1 MVGRNTG
8 ADAQSRSSKLND
20 FIAMPLGT
28 IDARPWL
35 PSSTVLVWLALSIGT
50 AAAAPSMAEHFEDRT
65 PDPAW
70 KVPEVLAFAAVKKGD
85 KIADIV
91 GNHLTAAL
99 AHAVGPTGRVYA
111 VETMQ
116 VAKLHPELLVGI
128 RSLASRSPNIV
139 VSDAPV
145 ASPLPSGLDAV
156 IIRQNYH
163 DLYDAHM
170 APVDVALFNNQVF
183 TALKPG
189 GVYVVL
195 DHAALAGS
203 GIGATARLHRID
215 PARVKQD
222 VLAAG
227 FTLDAES
234 SILANP
240 NDDHTKSVFDPAV
253 RHHTDQFLFRF
264 KKPL

>member
-1 MVGRNTG
+1 MRACVF
-8 ADAQSRSSKLND
+8 SLC
-20 FIAMPLGT
+20 
-28 IDARPWL
+28 
-35 PSSTVLVWLALSIGT
+35 LAASIG
-50 AAAAPSMAEHFEDRT
+50 AASVAAWESANFEDRT

-70 KVPEVLAFAAVKKGD
+70 KVPEVVAFVDVKRGD
-85 KIADIV
+85 KIADII

-99 AHAVGPTGRVYA
+99 AHAVGPTGIVYA
-111 VETMQ
+111 VETTQ
-116 VAKLHPELLVGI
+116 VAKLHPELLEGM
-128 RSLASRSPNIV
+128 RSLAARSPNIV
-139 VSDAPV
+139 VSEEPV

-163 DLYDAHM
+163 DLYDEHM
-170 APVDVALFNNQVF
+170 APVDVAVFNKQVF
-183 TALKPG
+183 EALKPG

-203 GIGATARLHRID
+203 GIAATATLHRIE
-215 PARVKQD
+215 PARVKKD

-240 NDDHTKSVFDPAV
+240 GDDHTKSVFDPAV

>member
-1 MVGRNTG
+1 MVGWHTG
-8 ADAQSRSSKLND
+8 ADPQSRRRKLND
-20 FIAMPLGT
+20 SIAMSFGT
-28 IDARPWL
+28 TGAC
-35 PSSTVLVWLALSIGT
+35 PSLRSSALLVWLAVSIGT
-50 AAAAPSMAEHFEDRT
+50 TTAAPSTSEPFEDRT

-70 KVPEVLAFAAVKKGD
+70 KVPEVLAFVAVKKGD
-85 KIADIV
+85 KVADIV

-99 AHAVGPTGRVYA
+99 AQAVGPTGKVYA
-111 VETMQ
+111 IETTQ

-128 RSLASRSPNIV
+128 RSLATRSPNIV
-139 VSDAPV
+139 VSEAPV

-156 IIRQNYH
+156 VIRQNYH

-170 APVDVALFNNQVF
+170 APVDVGVFNKQVF
-183 TALKPG
+183 AALKPG

-203 GIGATARLHRID
+203 GIGATATLHRID
-215 PARVKQD
+215 PARVKKD
-222 VLAAG
+222 LLAAG

-240 NDDHTKSVFDPAV
+240 SDDHTKSVFDPSV